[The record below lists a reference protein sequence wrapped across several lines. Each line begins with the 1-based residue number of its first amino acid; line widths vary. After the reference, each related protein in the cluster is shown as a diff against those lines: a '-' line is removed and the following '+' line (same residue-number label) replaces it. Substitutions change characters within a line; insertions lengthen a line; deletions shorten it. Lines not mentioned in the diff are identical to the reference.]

1 LLDLR
6 PSRGVERAAVAA
18 DEAVAQG
25 LATAKVYAFASADY
39 PGAAQS
45 DVFDTDGTTTVG
57 AFVFDP
63 SNANSP
69 TTAFTFK
76 DGVYQ
81 ILTVPGST
89 SSIATSIN
97 SAGLIVGV
105 YGNLANETHGFA
117 DVGGTFSNIDFPG
130 ATWTQAIGVND
141 AEQIVGSYSDAASV
155 EHGFVSSG
163 GTFSAINVP
172 GPPVPRPPG
181 STPLATSS
189 EAGRMQPVPTAFCSR
204 PGCSLPS
211 TFRLPPTHPPSAS
224 TTPGR

>member
-1 LLDLR
+1 MTNATPPSPGRPGRAVLRGLLDLR

-25 LATAKVYAFASADY
+25 LATAKVYTFASADY

-89 SSIATSIN
+89 
-97 SAGLIVGV
+97 
-105 YGNLANETHGFA
+105 
-117 DVGGTFSNIDFPG
+117 
-130 ATWTQAIGVND
+130 
-141 AEQIVGSYSDAASV
+141 
-155 EHGFVSSG
+155 
-163 GTFSAINVP
+163 
-172 GPPVPRPPG
+172 
-181 STPLATSS
+181 
-189 EAGRMQPVPTAFCSR
+189 
-204 PGCSLPS
+204 
-211 TFRLPPTHPPSAS
+211 
-224 TTPGR
+224 